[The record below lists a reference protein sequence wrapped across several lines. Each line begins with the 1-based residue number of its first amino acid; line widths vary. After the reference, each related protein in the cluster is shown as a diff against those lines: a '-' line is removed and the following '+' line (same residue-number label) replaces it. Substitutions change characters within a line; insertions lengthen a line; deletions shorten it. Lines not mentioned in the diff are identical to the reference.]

1 MSKRRTKPTN
11 NELVQMIQVT
21 NSRLVQTGQ
30 SINTVGQTLSDFIEF
45 NNQEEQFLTFLKE
58 KYKPEES
65 KEEDNEKKK
74 EE

>member
-65 KEEDNEKKK
+65 KEEDDEKKK

>member
-1 MSKRRTKPTN
+1 M
-11 NELVQMIQVT
+11 LQVT

-30 SINTVGQTLSDFIEF
+30 SISTVGQTLSDFIEF
-45 NNQEEQFLTFLKE
+45 NNQEEQFLSFLKE

-65 KEEDNEKKK
+65 KEEDNEKKQ